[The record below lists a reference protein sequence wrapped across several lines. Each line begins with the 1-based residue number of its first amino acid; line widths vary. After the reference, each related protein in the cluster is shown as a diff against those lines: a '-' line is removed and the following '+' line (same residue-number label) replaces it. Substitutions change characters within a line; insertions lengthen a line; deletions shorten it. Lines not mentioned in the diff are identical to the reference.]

1 MPRQQKPLEHLMP
14 DSAPYGSP
22 AWWQEMGRTFG
33 GGDGQ

>member
-14 DSAPYGSP
+14 DSAAYGSP
-22 AWWQEMGRTFG
+22 AWWHEMGRTHG